1 MYGKYGRTGQSV
13 HTRVVLMAPSTET
26 GPALDPSMAG
36 ITVRGRWMKQER
48 VTRNHVQVSFT
59 AGHLEIRPMGTLTL

>member
-1 MYGKYGRTGQSV
+1 MFGRCGRTGQSV
-13 HTRVVLMAPSTET
+13 HTRVVLMVASTET

-48 VTRNHVQVSFT
+48 VTRNHVQVSFI
-59 AGHLEIRPMGTLTL
+59 AGHLEIRLMSTLTL